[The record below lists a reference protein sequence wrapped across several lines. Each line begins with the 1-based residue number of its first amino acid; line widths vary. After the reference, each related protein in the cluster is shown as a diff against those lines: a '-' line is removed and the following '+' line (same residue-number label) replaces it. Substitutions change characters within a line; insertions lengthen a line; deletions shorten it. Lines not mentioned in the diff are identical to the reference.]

1 MLLIFGRPLFR
12 QTLAALTRCCSS
24 AGCSED
30 TKAKTSLPTAWR
42 ISGFIDGL
50 ILTDSITRGGW
61 TLEQFES
68 GTGGCTCQCHHDE
81 TR

>member
-12 QTLAALTRCCSS
+12 QTLAALTRYCSS

-42 ISGFIDGL
+42 ISGCIDGL
-50 ILTDSITRGGW
+50 ILTDGEVRLWNS
-61 TLEQFES
+61 LNQEQVDVGYLS
-68 GTGGCTCQCHHDE
+68 MPSWWD
-81 TR
+81 